1 MTLAINTPGNG
12 MMDGPRHE
20 LSGGDVRDVVSP
32 SVERAELRSVDFDR
46 DANISMDRLSG
57 KTVP

>member
-1 MTLAINTPGNG
+1 MNMCLH
-12 MMDGPRHE
+12 R
-20 LSGGDVRDVVSP
+20 VSP